1 MIICLDEYIFFVCK
15 PYKTNIGFALFI
27 AVSFYILTM
36 AFFCAYYAFKGRRI
50 PENFNEAKYIGFSMY
65 ILLLSSIAYYP
76 VAFTYDSWYVI
87 LVSCLTTLVASFG
100 LLGCMFGPKVY
111 ILLFRPEQNTL
122 KNLRSLVS
130 SFSFEKAQRMRALPL
145 VINADAT

>member
-1 MIICLDEYIFFVCK
+1 
-15 PYKTNIGFALFI
+15 
-27 AVSFYILTM
+27 
-36 AFFCAYYAFKGRRI
+36 
-50 PENFNEAKYIGFSMY
+50 MY

-76 VAFTYDSWYVI
+76 AEFTYDSWYVI
-87 LVSCLTTLVASFG
+87 LVSCFTTLVASFG

-145 VINADAT
+145 AINTDVT